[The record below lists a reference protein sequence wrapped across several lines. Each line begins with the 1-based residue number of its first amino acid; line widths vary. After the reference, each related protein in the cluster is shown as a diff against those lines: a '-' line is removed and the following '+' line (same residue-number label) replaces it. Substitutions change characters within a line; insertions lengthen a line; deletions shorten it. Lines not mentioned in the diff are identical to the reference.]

1 MIKRIAIV
9 GTHSTGKSTLI
20 QDLKE
25 KLSPTLSDYYFIKQ
39 VNRECHKYG
48 LKINE
53 EANDLTQLYIAAN
66 DLKQIVEAPQD
77 KTIISDRCIL
87 DTLIY
92 TLSMWKKDQIK
103 EITFG
108 AVLQMFS
115 ESIGRYT
122 HLIWLRPDFEVV
134 EDGVRSMDEVW
145 RNELDGYF
153 MSWIGNIKNPV
164 SGREDIQ
171 VITLT
176 GSREERVNKF
186 IEIINE

>member
-20 QDLKE
+20 EDLKE
-25 KLSPTLSDYYFIKQ
+25 KLSPTLSDFYFIKQ

-77 KTIISDRCIL
+77 KTVISDRCIL
-87 DTLIY
+87 DTYVY
-92 TLSMWKKDQIK
+92 TLSMWKKGK
-103 EITFG
+103 VSEM
-108 AVLQMFS
+108 VLD
-115 ESIGRYT
+115 SISTLLGNCLSKYT
-122 HLIWLRPDFEVV
+122 HLIWLRPEFEVV
-134 EDGVRSMDEVW
+134 PDGVRSVDEEW
-145 RNELDGYF
+145 REELDSDFEGYLKF
-153 MSWIGNIKNPV
+153 IKL
-164 SGREDIQ
+164 ETCKI
-171 VITLT
+171 ITLS

-186 IEIINE
+186 IDIINE

>member
-20 QDLKE
+20 QDLKDE
-25 KLSPTLSDYYFIKQ
+25 LRSETDIHFIKQ

-77 KTIISDRCIL
+77 KTVISDRCIL

-92 TLSMWKKDQIK
+92 TLSMAKKGKVEWD
-103 EITFG
+103 TWR
-108 AVLQMFS
+108 AVRVLCNQTLLN
-115 ESIGRYT
+115 YT
-122 HLIWLRPDFEVV
+122 HLIWLRPEFEVV
-134 EDGVRSMDEVW
+134 PDGVRSVDEVW
-145 RNELDGYF
+145 REELD
-153 MSWIGNIKNPV
+153 
-164 SGREDIQ
+164 REFEEYLCSPRIFK
-171 VITLT
+171 LT
-176 GSREERVNKF
+176 ILSGSREERVNKF

>member
-9 GTHSTGKSTLI
+9 GTHCTGKSTLI

-25 KLSPTLSDYYFIKQ
+25 KLSPTLSDFYFVKQ

-53 EANDLTQLYIAAN
+53 EANDLTQLFIAAN

-77 KTIISDRCIL
+77 QTVISDRCIL

-92 TLSMWKKDQIK
+92 TLSMAKKGKVEWD
-103 EITFG
+103 TWR
-108 AVLQMFS
+108 AVRVLCNKTLS
-115 ESIGRYT
+115 NYT
-122 HLIWLRPDFEVV
+122 HLIWLRPEFEVV
-134 EDGVRSMDEVW
+134 PDGVRSVDEVW
-145 RNELDGYF
+145 REELDSLF
-153 MSWIGNIKNPV
+153 
-164 SGREDIQ
+164 EDYLKTAESPGTT
-171 VITLT
+171 VVTLS